1 MKISKLILVIL
12 IVAVAG
18 FVIYSMQNNNTSTD
32 EGYVEFIQQE
42 RAAMEKFMKGGDGSP
57 FSQDSIVFEGLKFF
71 PADVRYRV
79 KAKLKPIEGKK
90 VVLLSTSDGKEQK
103 YLEYAFA
110 EFELDGVQNQLL
122 ILEVMEMGP
131 QRGKLFLA
139 FSDDTSGRET
149 YGAGRYLDVKKVPA
163 AKSVELDFNL
173 AYNPYCAYNDKYSC
187 PFPPKENLLKI
198 AIRAGEM
205 NYHQCAGVDEMN

>member
-1 MKISKLILVIL
+1 MKSSKLIVIVL
-12 IVAVAG
+12 IVAIAG
-18 FVIYSMQNNNTSTD
+18 FVIYSMQNNTTSTS

-42 RAAMEKFMKGGDGSP
+42 RAEMEKFMKGGDGSP
-57 FSQDSIVFEGLKFF
+57 FGKDSVVFEGLKFY
-71 PADVRYRV
+71 PADVRYRI

-110 EFELDGVQNQLL
+110 EFELDGIQNQLL

-139 FSDDTSGRET
+139 FADETSGRET
-149 YGAGRYLDVKKVPA
+149 YGAGRYLDVKKIPA

-187 PFPPKENLLKI
+187 PFPPKENLLKV

-205 NYHQCAGVDEMN
+205 SYHK

>member
-198 AIRAGEM
+198 SAIRAGEM
-205 NYHQCAGVDEMN
+205 NYHP

>member
-1 MKISKLILVIL
+1 MKGSKAIL
-12 IVAVAG
+12 IILAIGVIA
-18 FVIYSMQNNNTSTD
+18 FVIFLKQGD
-32 EGYVEFIQQE
+32 EGTNDEDYTAFILKE
-42 RAAMEKFMKGGDGSP
+42 RSEMEIFMKSGAGSP
-57 FSQDSIVFEGLKFF
+57 FSQDSIQFEGLKFF
-71 PADVRYRV
+71 PADIRYRI
-79 KAKLKPIEGKK
+79 KARLKPIEGKK

-110 EFELDGVQNQLL
+110 EFELDDIQNQLL

-139 FSDDTSGRET
+139 FSDDTSGGET

-163 AKSVELDFNL
+163 AKSIELDFNL

-205 NYHQCAGVDEMN
+205 NYHP

>member
-1 MKISKLILVIL
+1 MKRSKVIPVILVAAI
-12 IVAVAG
+12 AA
-18 FVIYSMQNNNTSTD
+18 FVIYFMQDNAATD
-32 EGYVEFIQQE
+32 EGYAELIQKE
-42 RAAMEKFMKGGDGSP
+42 RTEMEEFMKSGAGSP
-57 FSQDSIVFEGLKFF
+57 FVRDSISFEGLKFF
-71 PADVRYRV
+71 PADVRYRI

-90 VVLLSTSDGKEQK
+90 TVMLTTSDGKEQK

-110 EFELDGVQNQLL
+110 VFELDGVQNRLL

-139 FSDDTSGRET
+139 FSDETSGRET

-163 AKSVELDFNL
+163 AKSIELDFNL
-173 AYNPYCAYNDKYSC
+173 AYNPYCAYTDKYSC
-187 PFPPKENLLKI
+187 PFPPRENILKV

-205 NYHQCAGVDEMN
+205 SYHL

>member
-1 MKISKLILVIL
+1 MKTSKLIVIVM

-18 FVIYSMQNNNTSTD
+18 FVIYSMQHNTTSNN

-42 RAAMEKFMKGGDGSP
+42 RAEMEKFMKDGVGSP
-57 FSQDSIVFEGLKFF
+57 FSKDSIVFEGLKFF

-205 NYHQCAGVDEMN
+205 NYHP

>member
-1 MKISKLILVIL
+1 MKKSKAISVIV
-12 IVAVAG
+12 IAAVAA
-18 FVIYSMQNNNTSTD
+18 FVIYSMQGNETTSED
-32 EGYVEFIQQE
+32 YAAFIQKE
-42 RAAMEKFMKGGDGSP
+42 RTEMETFLKSGTGSP
-57 FSQDSIVFEGLKFF
+57 FSQDSISFDGLKFF
-71 PADVRYRV
+71 PADVKYRI
-79 KAKLKPIEGKK
+79 KAKLKPIDGKK
-90 VVLLSTSDGKEQK
+90 VVLLATSDGKEQK

-139 FSDDTSGRET
+139 FSDETSGIET

-187 PFPPKENLLKI
+187 PFPPKENLLKT

-205 NYHQCAGVDEMN
+205 NYHR

>member
-12 IVAVAG
+12 IVAAAG

-205 NYHQCAGVDEMN
+205 NYHP

>member
-1 MKISKLILVIL
+1 MKSSKLIPLVL
-12 IVAVAG
+12 IVAVVG
-18 FVIYSMQNNNTSTD
+18 FVIYSMKNNSTSTNED
-32 EGYVEFIQQE
+32 YLEYIQQE
-42 RAAMEKFMKGGDGSP
+42 RVKMEKFMQDGVGTP
-57 FSQDSIVFEGLKFF
+57 FSKDSIAFEGLKFY
-71 PADVRYRV
+71 PADVRYRI

-139 FSDDTSGRET
+139 FSDETSGSET

-163 AKSVELDFNL
+163 AKSIELDFNL
-173 AYNPYCAYNDKYSC
+173 AYNPYCAYNDNYSC
-187 PFPPKENLLKI
+187 PFPPKENLLKV

-205 NYHQCAGVDEMN
+205 NYHP

>member
-1 MKISKLILVIL
+1 MKISKLILVIVL

-103 YLEYAFA
+103 YLEHAFA

-205 NYHQCAGVDEMN
+205 NYHP